1 MTNLAASGSNRAT
14 FRLVLASTL
23 LGLLLLATLV
33 LCVWWAVD
41 RIDTR
46 SLEGEK
52 ASLTAAFQ
60 EELQRLSVEQDSSA
74 EWDDAV
80 VKVRERDQTWIAEN
94 LAEWMSDFFGHSRVY
109 VIAPDNSVVRA
120 AATGD
125 YAGSTFAPIDIG
137 VLLPRISE
145 MRKRMAEASFGQG
158 DSTAAIAEIGVAEV
172 ERLSSGQLVLISIR
186 PIVPSS
192 QRIAQAPGT
201 EALIASVKFV
211 DESMLGK
218 ISERLGI
225 NDLARVNFPK
235 DRAAISLSNSGGYV
249 VGWLGWTPNHP
260 AAALLIETAP
270 ATITLLVIGLGSL
283 ISVLI
288 WVRITLIK
296 LGRSREE
303 AAYLGMH
310 DPLTGA
316 ANRILFDRKLKEATQ
331 YQYLGDAKVLLV
343 AIDID
348 HFKDIND
355 RLGHA
360 GGDQLLSQVTKR
372 LKFELADEATLG
384 RLGGDEFAIVQPAV
398 VSEGQALWIC
408 QRLVNVL
415 QQPFHLDDSA
425 TTITFSLGIALE
437 DGAQILP
444 SEILRRADVALYV
457 AKKEGRSRLKLY
469 DPEMDRSKREK
480 RTLEIELRNA
490 LIVGDGLHL
499 AYQPVF
505 TARSGEIAGAEA
517 LVRWKH
523 PTRGIIAP
531 DQFIGM
537 AEETGIIDH
546 LGLWVLQEACKTAVK
561 IGLPSVAVNVS
572 PVQFRDEMLA
582 ERILDVL
589 KNTSLPAAKLEIE
602 ITEGLLLQNSPAVQ
616 RILGVLR
623 DAGVRVAL
631 DDFGTG
637 YSSISYLRSYA
648 IDRLKIDRSFTRMI
662 TSDQATAR
670 IVRSVIEM
678 AEALGMSVTA
688 EGVEDEAQRRILAQ
702 MGCSHLQGFLLSR
715 PIGESDLV
723 DLLSGHQSDG
733 LIRLFGRTDTAEA

>member
-1 MTNLAASGSNRAT
+1 MSNPAASGSNRAT

-23 LGLLLLATLV
+23 LGLVLLATLV
-33 LCVWWAVD
+33 MCVWWAVD
-41 RIDTR
+41 RIDAR
-46 SLEGEK
+46 SLEGER
-52 ASLTAAFQ
+52 ASLTAALQ
-60 EELQRLSVEQDSSA
+60 EELQRLSLEQDSSA

-94 LAEWMSDFFGHSRVY
+94 LTDWMSDFFGHTRVY
-109 VIAPDNSVVRA
+109 VIAPNNRVIRA
-120 AATGD
+120 AEMGEHAE
-125 YAGSTFAPIDIG
+125 STLAPTDVA

-145 MRKRMAEASFGQG
+145 MRHRMAEASFGRA
-158 DSTAAIAEIGVAEV
+158 DSTAAISEIGVAEV
-172 ERLSSGQLVLISIR
+172 ERLSNDQLALISVR

-201 EALIASVKFV
+201 EALIASVKFL
-211 DESMLGK
+211 DDSMLEK
-218 ISERLGI
+218 LSERLGI
-225 NDLARVNFPK
+225 HGLTRVDYSKNQATIQLQNA
-235 DRAAISLSNSGGYV
+235 DGYV
-249 VGWLGWTPNHP
+249 VGYLGWTPNHP
-260 AAALLIETAP
+260 AAAMLIETAP
-270 ATITLLVIGLGSL
+270 ATITLLLIGLGSL
-283 ISVLI
+283 VSVLM
-288 WVRITLIK
+288 WVRITLTK

-355 RLGHA
+355 KLGHA
-360 GGDQLLSQVTKR
+360 GGDQLLSQVTDR
-372 LKFELADEATLG
+372 LKFELAEEATLG

-408 QRLVNVL
+408 QRLVNAL

-437 DGAQILP
+437 EGAKIPP

-457 AKKEGRSRLKLY
+457 AKKEGRNRLKLY

-480 RTLEIELRNA
+480 RALEIELRHA
-490 LIVGDGLHL
+490 LITGDGLHL

-505 TARSGEIAGAEA
+505 TARSGDIAGAEA

-523 PTRGIIAP
+523 PTRGNISP
-531 DQFIGM
+531 DEFIGM
-537 AEETGIIDH
+537 AEETGVIDQ
-546 LGLWVLQEACKTAVK
+546 LGLWVLQEACKTAAR

-572 PVQFRDEMLA
+572 PVQFRDELLA
-582 ERILDVL
+582 DRILDVL
-589 KNTSLPAAKLEIE
+589 RNTGLAPAKLEIE

-616 RILGVLR
+616 KTLGILR

-637 YSSISYLRSYA
+637 YSSISYLRSHA
-648 IDRLKIDRSFTRMI
+648 IDRLKIDRSFTRMV
-662 TSDQATAR
+662 TADHATAR

-688 EGVEDEAQRRILAQ
+688 EGVEDEAQRRTLAQ

-715 PIGESDLV
+715 PIGEADLV
-723 DLLSGHQSDG
+723 GLLSGHQSDG
-733 LIRLFGRTDTAEA
+733 LIRLFGRTDTGSV